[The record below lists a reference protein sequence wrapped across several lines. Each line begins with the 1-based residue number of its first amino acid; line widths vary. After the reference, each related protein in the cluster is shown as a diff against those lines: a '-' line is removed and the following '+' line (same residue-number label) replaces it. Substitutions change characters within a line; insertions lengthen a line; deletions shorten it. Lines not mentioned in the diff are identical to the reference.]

1 MSNIIAIDQGTTS
14 SRTIIFDDRGSVISH
29 AQKEFQ
35 QFYPKNGWVEHDLDE
50 IWKTQV
56 ETVLEAFNSSGLKT
70 SDIASI
76 GITNQRETL
85 AVWERKTGNPLH
97 KAIVWQD
104 RRTANLISKIKNE
117 KMEKEIRNKTGL
129 PLDPY
134 FSGTKIKWILDHC
147 PEIYDKAK
155 RGEVCFGTI
164 DSWLIYKLTSGKNF
178 LTDVTNASRTL
189 LMDINKGQWD
199 KELTELMGIE
209 IDWLAEILP
218 SSGYFGSTNIL
229 GSSVPINSVA
239 GDQQSALFGQFCFQ
253 IGDVKNT
260 YGTGCFILAYTGNN
274 RVESSNNLLTT
285 VAWQLSNNPINYAL
299 EGSVFIGGAAIQW
312 LRDGLEIIE
321 NSIDVNQLAKTVNDT
336 RGVYVVPAFTGLG
349 APYWDPKAR
358 GIITGLT
365 RGTTK
370 AHIARAVLESI
381 ALQSA
386 EVIQGMSKD
395 LDSPVLSIRADGGA
409 SASNLLMT
417 MQADY
422 SGCKVLRPSTLET
435 TALGT
440 ALLAALGKGLYSSP
454 NELSKV
460 IKPEKIFLPKMNKEK
475 REKKLK
481 EWKKV
486 VSAAMFLTS

>member
-14 SRTIIFDDRGSVISH
+14 SRTIIFDDKGSVISH

-164 DSWLIYKLTSGKNF
+164 DSWLIYKLTNGKNF

-218 SSGYFGSTNIL
+218 SSGYFGSTKTIL
-229 GSSVPINSVA
+229 VNLYW
-239 GDQQSALFGQFCFQ
+239 LF
-253 IGDVKNT
+253 
-260 YGTGCFILAYTGNN
+260 
-274 RVESSNNLLTT
+274 
-285 VAWQLSNNPINYAL
+285 
-299 EGSVFIGGAAIQW
+299 
-312 LRDGLEIIE
+312 
-321 NSIDVNQLAKTVNDT
+321 
-336 RGVYVVPAFTGLG
+336 
-349 APYWDPKAR
+349 
-358 GIITGLT
+358 
-365 RGTTK
+365 
-370 AHIARAVLESI
+370 
-381 ALQSA
+381 A
-386 EVIQGMSKD
+386 EP
-395 LDSPVLSIRADGGA
+395 L
-409 SASNLLMT
+409 
-417 MQADY
+417 
-422 SGCKVLRPSTLET
+422 
-435 TALGT
+435 
-440 ALLAALGKGLYSSP
+440 
-454 NELSKV
+454 
-460 IKPEKIFLPKMNKEK
+460 
-475 REKKLK
+475 
-481 EWKKV
+481 
-486 VSAAMFLTS
+486 

>member
-1 MSNIIAIDQGTTS
+1 M
-14 SRTIIFDDRGSVISH
+14 
-29 AQKEFQ
+29 
-35 QFYPKNGWVEHDLDE
+35 
-50 IWKTQV
+50 
-56 ETVLEAFNSSGLKT
+56 
-70 SDIASI
+70 
-76 GITNQRETL
+76 
-85 AVWERKTGNPLH
+85 
-97 KAIVWQD
+97 
-104 RRTANLISKIKNE
+104 
-117 KMEKEIRNKTGL
+117 
-129 PLDPY
+129 
-134 FSGTKIKWILDHC
+134 
-147 PEIYDKAK
+147 
-155 RGEVCFGTI
+155 
-164 DSWLIYKLTSGKNF
+164 
-178 LTDVTNASRTL
+178 
-189 LMDINKGQWD
+189 
-199 KELTELMGIE
+199 
-209 IDWLAEILP
+209 
-218 SSGYFGSTNIL
+218 
-229 GSSVPINSVA
+229 
-239 GDQQSALFGQFCFQ
+239 
-253 IGDVKNT
+253 
-260 YGTGCFILAYTGNN
+260 
-274 RVESSNNLLTT
+274 LTT

-336 RGVYVVPAFTGLG
+336 KGVYVVPAFTGLG